1 MWGPFIMAAG
11 LLFASFSSS
20 STYSLKSYSVGPGGT
35 NSAAS
40 STYQT
45 QSNVGEQSNGSSSST
60 TYTSHNGAIQAEQL
74 NVPVAPTLSNG
85 SNTYYNMLNFT
96 INTTNEPSDATYAVA
111 VSTTSN
117 FATTNYIQ
125 ASDLLGSGQVYQA
138 CNVSGWGTSC
148 SDNLG
153 GLAVNT
159 TYYFKVAAMEG
170 KFTNT
175 EFGAVASISTVN
187 PSITFS
193 VSPSSY
199 GFGTFVPNVV
209 VTSTNLS
216 FTFATNAVSG
226 GNVYVSGQNGG
237 FKSSAHTIAA
247 VSANLATQ
255 SEGFGVQ
262 GTNPGES
269 SGGPLS
275 VVSPYNGT
283 GNTVGIESS
292 NPANIFTTSNPIVGG
307 IANAN
312 VQVKAAYTDPTS
324 GSYQE
329 VLTFVASASF

>member
-1 MWGPFIMAAG
+1 MRMWGPFVLAAG

-20 STYSLKSYSVGPGGT
+20 STYSLKSYSIGPGGT
-35 NSAAS
+35 NSATS
-40 STYQT
+40 NTYQAQT
-45 QSNVGEQSNGSSSST
+45 TVGEQANGSSSST
-60 TYTSHNGAIQAEQL
+60 TYTSGNGSIQAEQL

-96 INTTNEPSDATYAVA
+96 INTTNEPSDATYAIA

-117 FATTNYIQ
+117 FATTYYIQ
-125 ASDLLGSGQVYQA
+125 ASDLLGSGQVYQ
-138 CNVSGWGTSC
+138 SC
-148 SDNLG
+148 SSWGSGCSNNLG

-170 KFTNT
+170 KLTNT
-175 EFGAVASISTVN
+175 EFGAVASVSTVN

-193 VSPSSY
+193 VLPSSY
-199 GFGTFVPNVV
+199 SLGTFVPNTI
-209 VTSTNLS
+209 VTSNNLS

-226 GNVYVSGQNGG
+226 GNVYVYGQNGG
-237 FKSSAHTIAA
+237 FKSSTYTIAA

-269 SGGPLS
+269 SGGPLP

-283 GNTVGIESS
+283 GNTVGIKSS
-292 NPANIFTTSNPIVGG
+292 NPANIFTTSYPIVGG
-307 IANAN
+307 TANAN

-324 GSYQE
+324 SSYQE